1 MDEKLGIYIHIPFC
15 VRKCAYCDFYS
26 MSMSDGLASAYTSK
40 IIGELNRW
48 GGILKCPPTDT
59 LYFGGGTP
67 SLLKSDQISAIIEKA
82 KEVFSLKDAEITM
95 EVNPAENLS
104 DYFKKIKN
112 AGVNR
117 LSIGLQSAVEGELE
131 ILSRRHTPSDVIK

>member
-26 MSMSDGLASAYTSK
+26 MSINSGLASAYTSK
-40 IIGELNRW
+40 IIDELSRW
-48 GGILKCPPTDT
+48 GGILKCPPADT

-67 SLLKSDQISAIIEKA
+67 SLLKPEQISAIIEKA

-95 EVNPAENLS
+95 
-104 DYFKKIKN
+104 
-112 AGVNR
+112 
-117 LSIGLQSAVEGELE
+117 
-131 ILSRRHTPSDVIK
+131 